1 MEKQSSAYSNVHH
14 LGRSLIEE
22 DSSSFTTIQGYL
34 TATDKQWE
42 QLSADLTQKEK
53 SVGRLLQLWKECN
66 ALQEKLLNIMKNA
79 SHAVKLPSFVPCD
92 SIQVSKLLD
101 KAKVSLTPNTMLLFF
116 A

>member
-1 MEKQSSAYSNVHH
+1 MEKQSTAYSNVHH

-42 QLSADLTQKEK
+42 QLSTDLSQKEK
-53 SVGRLLQLWKECN
+53 AVGRFLQLWKECN
-66 ALQEKLLNIMKNA
+66 SLQEKLQNTMKNA
-79 SHAVKLPSFVPCD
+79 SNAVKPPAFVPCD
-92 SIQVSKLLD
+92 SIQVSKLLE
-101 KAKVSLTPNTMLLFF
+101 KAKVCYQCLSI